1 MLQVTL
7 KIVTLE
13 IGFAG
18 RDWFCWGRLVSRGE
32 IGFAG
37 GDWFHGG
44 RDWFCGG
51 RDWFRGMRDRF
62 RRMRDWFCR
71 VKDWFG
77 GVRDWFR
84 RVRDWFRGVRLVSW
98 GDWFLV
104 TYPKI
109 FIIILVVKQITYN
122 AKISDITILWFF
134 KETNQMTLIG
144 KKGTRKMSQGK
155 LRMKYP
161 TWVNHNTEKK
171 TVMFNSSSTS
181 LSF

>member
-7 KIVTLE
+7 KIVALE

-18 RDWFCWGRLVSRGE
+18 RDWF
-32 IGFAG
+32 
-37 GDWFHGG
+37 H
-44 RDWFCGG
+44 
-51 RDWFRGMRDRF
+51 
-62 RRMRDWFCR
+62 
-71 VKDWFG
+71 
-77 GVRDWFR
+77 
-84 RVRDWFRGVRLVSW
+84 GVRLVSW

-122 AKISDITILWFF
+122 VKISDITILWFF
-134 KETNQMTLIG
+134 KETNQMTVIG

-161 TWVNHNTEKK
+161 T
-171 TVMFNSSSTS
+171 
-181 LSF
+181 

>member
-7 KIVTLE
+7 KIVALE

-18 RDWFCWGRLVSRGE
+18 RDWFCWGRLVLWGE

-44 RDWFCGG
+44 RDWFH
-51 RDWFRGMRDRF
+51 
-62 RRMRDWFCR
+62 
-71 VKDWFG
+71 
-77 GVRDWFR
+77 
-84 RVRDWFRGVRLVSW
+84 GVRLVSW

-122 AKISDITILWFF
+122 VKISDITILWFF
-134 KETNQMTLIG
+134 KETNQMTVIG

-161 TWVNHNTEKK
+161 T
-171 TVMFNSSSTS
+171 
-181 LSF
+181 